1 MSGAFWWVP
10 SVVVLAVV
18 VAAIVFVVTLLR
30 RRTAALRGA
39 ETAAAAALAREAA
52 ISLVRADDLVE
63 SSTDELDFALAQ
75 FGEPATREFAAALAA
90 SRRQLSEAF
99 ALQQKLDDAVPD
111 SAAERDRWNR
121 QIRALAEE
129 AGARLADQERDF
141 DSKRGVEREA
151 PRRLELLR
159 RRLDRTADR
168 LSGGSA
174 TIDRLRQSYAEH
186 ALAPIS
192 GNVERARAA
201 LTRAQQAVGAADI
214 RLAEGAAEPVGEQL
228 RAAEHALFQATGLL
242 DAIEAGE
249 DQLHRGFATLGQALT
264 AVTAELTEARTL
276 RDGHEESDTSA
287 ELNRAIAD
295 AAAVLAELREPTR
308 LSDPAV
314 DLARLET
321 ARDGLDVIRSEAR
334 NRQLRLQNA
343 RTALAGALL
352 TVRSQLTVTHAYI
365 GANRGRIGAAAR
377 TRLAEAERQLALA
390 LAEADPVVAL
400 DTARRAMTHATDAD
414 ALAHY
419 EAR

>member
-10 SVVVLAVV
+10 SVIVLALV
-18 VAAIVFVVTLLR
+18 VAGIALVVNVLR

-39 ETAAAAALAREAA
+39 ENAAAAALAREAA

-99 ALQQKLDDAVPD
+99 ALQQKLDDTIVDTP
-111 SAAERDRWNR
+111 AERDRWNR
-121 QIRALAEE
+121 QIRLLAEE
-129 AGARLADQERDF
+129 AGARLVDQERNF
-141 DSKRGVEREA
+141 DTKRGEERDA
-151 PRRLELLR
+151 PRRLDLLR
-159 RRLDRTADR
+159 RRLDRIDDR
-168 LSGGSA
+168 LRGGAA

-192 GNVERARAA
+192 GNVDRARAA
-201 LTRAQQAVGAADI
+201 LTRAQQAVAAADI
-214 RLAEGAAEPVGEQL
+214 RLAEGAVEPVGEQL
-228 RAAEHALFQATGLL
+228 RAAEHALFQATGQL

-249 DQLHRGFATLGQALT
+249 DQLHRGFATLGQAIA
-264 AVTAELTEARTL
+264 AVTAELAEARIL
-276 RDGHEESDTSA
+276 RDGHEESETSA
-287 ELNRAIAD
+287 DLNRAIVE
-295 AAAVLAELREPTR
+295 AAAVLAELREPSR

-314 DLARLET
+314 DLATLEN

-334 NRQLRLQNA
+334 NRQLRLDNA

-352 TVRSQLTVTHAYI
+352 TVKSQLTVTHAYI
-365 GANRGRIGAAAR
+365 GVNRARVGAGAR
-377 TRLAEAERQLALA
+377 TRLAEAERQLAVA

-400 DTARRAMTHATDAD
+400 DAARRAMTHATDAD

-419 EAR
+419 DAR